1 VEEVSDRQSGLPLT
15 RAERVQAPA
24 DLAGLSRLRARF
36 GARRLQLACAATIL
50 ILLAALA
57 WHFDARPRDETFSA
71 VPDVLRVLG
80 STLVVFG
87 IGGFGLVRL
96 LLPAALRDYELLWV
110 LPAGG
115 CAVGLAMTLLG
126 FATLPYPVSLALV
139 LAGGLALGALAVRR
153 RGWAGL
159 LDARLGWPAF
169 VGITVTVIALIPM
182 VFVQHYAAPIGTGS
196 DAHVAAGTA
205 QFLQHASPTRVDIT
219 QPINQMPP
227 TWQSK
232 YPIYYAFAAVS
243 TVSGLAT
250 WQVLATLAAAMLGLA
265 AMGMFIVAR
274 DVFRAPVVAA
284 LFAMALAGL
293 DREALHT
300 VLNPYFN
307 QTWGFFA
314 MPFTLVLGWRLVQP
328 AQSRRARQGT
338 AILLALFALVLVFAY
353 PLAAPIPAVPLAVFV
368 WREWRRKLRAGEP
381 TLHPR
386 DLYRGRRSLIWLI
399 PLCVLLAVPA
409 IGVVQKAVGAAQVL
423 APGTSLQAWA
433 GDLPGFI
440 PFNFFVSLPGSL
452 AFLPLTVAL
461 FALAAY
467 GLSRVSRSLTWGLGG
482 LLVIGVL
489 LAVYLRQRQY
499 GYYFHFK
506 LLAFIGPLVMVVAAV
521 GAARLR
527 RWGAVALAV
536 LAVTTAQS
544 TVAELADTGYQLP
557 QTTIQL
563 TGWARSLPRGASIR
577 LDMWPPLQLWAAY
590 MLAPRPLCS
599 QLPLLNTDYAHVAVS
614 RKAGYI
620 VASLAVGRPPDA
632 IGRPLRENAT
642 YRLFRENPAV
652 PGPTACTPRRYDRIF
667 TGAGYSPG

>member
-1 VEEVSDRQSGLPLT
+1 
-15 RAERVQAPA
+15 
-24 DLAGLSRLRARF
+24 
-36 GARRLQLACAATIL
+36 
-50 ILLAALA
+50 
-57 WHFDARPRDETFSA
+57 
-71 VPDVLRVLG
+71 
-80 STLVVFG
+80 
-87 IGGFGLVRL
+87 
-96 LLPAALRDYELLWV
+96 
-110 LPAGG
+110 
-115 CAVGLAMTLLG
+115 
-126 FATLPYPVSLALV
+126 
-139 LAGGLALGALAVRR
+139 
-153 RGWAGL
+153 
-159 LDARLGWPAF
+159 
-169 VGITVTVIALIPM
+169 
-182 VFVQHYAAPIGTGS
+182 
-196 DAHVAAGTA
+196 VAAGTA
-205 QFLQHASPTRVDIT
+205 QFLQHASPTSVDIS

-250 WQVLATLAAAMLGLA
+250 WQVLATLAAALLGMA
-265 AMGMFIVAR
+265 ATGMFIVAR

-314 MPFTLVLGWRLVQP
+314 MPFTLALGWWLVQP
-328 AQSRRARQGT
+328 GQSRRARQGT
-338 AILLALFALVLVFAY
+338 AVLLALFALVLAFAY

-368 WREWRRKLRAGEP
+368 WREWRRKLRAGESAF
-381 TLHPR
+381 HPR

-399 PLCVLLAVPA
+399 PLCALLSVPA
-409 IGVVQKAVGAAQVL
+409 VGVVQKALGAAKVL
-423 APGTSLQAWA
+423 APGNSLQAWA

-452 AFLPLTVAL
+452 AFLPLTVAV
-461 FALAAY
+461 FALAGY
-467 GLSRVSRSLTWGLGG
+467 GLWRVSRSLTWGLGG

-506 LLAFIGPLVMVVAAV
+506 LLAFIGPLVVLIAAV

-527 RWGAVALAV
+527 RWGAAALAL
-536 LAVTTAQS
+536 LAVATAAS
-544 TVAELADTGYQLP
+544 AVAELGDTGYQLP

-563 TGWARSLPRGASIR
+563 TDWARSLPRGASIR

-599 QLPLLNTDYAHVAVS
+599 QLPLLNTDYAHVAIS
-614 RKAGYI
+614 RKADYI
-620 VASLAVGRPPDA
+620 VASPAVGRPADA
-632 IGRPLRENAT
+632 IGRALRTNAT
-642 YRLFRENPAV
+642 YRLYRENPAV
-652 PGPTACTPRRYDRIF
+652 PGPSACTPRRYDRIF
-667 TGAGYSPG
+667 TGAGYEPG